1 MVQVKHLV
9 AMCFPPSYNIFERFV
24 HWYHISLANEINRIT
39 TLNLHGN
46 SIIEILIFI
55 NSYLSPNFMGN
66 PELGIAK
73 DKLPDLLDQTQHD
86 DLLEKYFKTSKANLS
101 KWLDKTLE
109 QEQAD
114 WLKTEEGDEPNADD
128 KGYFCTDLPII
139 LYNMITE
146 TLNVANS
153 ISNEMKNKVYDIVV
167 EEMEIFGQSFI
178 KAMSEYKTK
187 HLEDRS
193 LCPHY
198 HKYMVASINNCKQ
211 IGENFD
217 KIKEELKVESEADEN
232 PFDSDDSK
240 IKGIMVEIS
249 NSGCKMLCEEVI
261 IDLKV
266 CFDIT

>member
-1 MVQVKHLV
+1 M
-9 AMCFPPSYNIFERFV
+9 
-24 HWYHISLANEINRIT
+24 
-39 TLNLHGN
+39 
-46 SIIEILIFI
+46 
-55 NSYLSPNFMGN
+55 
-66 PELGIAK
+66 
-73 DKLPDLLDQTQHD
+73 
-86 DLLEKYFKTSKANLS
+86 
-101 KWLDKTLE
+101 
-109 QEQAD
+109 
-114 WLKTEEGDEPNADD
+114 
-128 KGYFCTDLPII
+128 II
-139 LYNMITE
+139 LFNMITE

-240 IKGIMVEIS
+240 IKGVMVEIS

-266 CFDIT
+266 SSSCYVIEIT